1 LQGDLNDLAPI
12 LIHVGTREILLS
24 DSVQFATKGAF
35 SNTEVELD
43 IFEEMPH
50 VFHFC
55 WQYLPEAR
63 EAIRKIDTF
72 IQTKVVEREK
82 QKGFVSKD
90 YQERTIENSTVALA
104 ERSWAALKLSKRIV
118 QKTLNR

>member
-1 LQGDLNDLAPI
+1 
-12 LIHVGTREILLS
+12 
-24 DSVQFATKGAF
+24 
-35 SNTEVELD
+35 
-43 IFEEMPH
+43 MPH

-82 QKGFVSKD
+82 QKGFISKD